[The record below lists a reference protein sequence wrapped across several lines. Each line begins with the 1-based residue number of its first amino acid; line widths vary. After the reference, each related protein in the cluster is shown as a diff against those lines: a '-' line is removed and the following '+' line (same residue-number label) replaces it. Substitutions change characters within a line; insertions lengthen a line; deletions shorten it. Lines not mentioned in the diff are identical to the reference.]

1 MTGSHI
7 HVISVVGPV
16 DLAIVAVQVRAAYF
30 FVRVVGR
37 ERADI
42 DDEPSAGAGAD
53 EANTDR
59 DHMKVI
65 RGPGLMA

>member
-7 HVISVVGPV
+7 QVISVVGPV
-16 DLAIVAVQVRAAYF
+16 DLAIVAVQVRSAYF

-37 ERADI
+37 EHADI
-42 DDEPSAGAGAD
+42 DGEPSAGAGAD
-53 EANTDR
+53 EANTDS
-59 DHMKVI
+59 DHMKAI